1 MRVIPPIDITDAKLV
16 SSSVP
21 ETDYAEWDSGTT
33 YALGDRVILT
43 STHKVYESV
52 QAGNTNHSPT
62 AETTEIPVW
71 WLEIGYTNRWRM
83 FDLYRNT
90 QTTGDTY
97 IEVQVALGE
106 RVDSIALA
114 TLAGDTATI
123 TMVSDNVTVYQKVL
137 PLTIRQTSTWY
148 NYFFESFGVVP
159 SIAVFD
165 LPPFTNATITVRIDG
180 VNGAAC
186 GSIVFG
192 KSEYLGRVE
201 LQAVSDALNFSV
213 VERDAFGNST
223 LVPRKS
229 IPKTNQTLLANKETT
244 NKLILLRNDLNAK
257 PAVWSGLDDATDGY
271 FNALLILGYYR
282 QFLISLEYP
291 QHTLVQLELEEI

>member
-1 MRVIPPIDITDAKLV
+1 MRVIPPIDITDAKLL

-21 ETDYAEWDSGTT
+21 ENDYPEWVAGTT
-33 YALGDRVILT
+33 YALGDKVILT
-43 STHKVYESV
+43 STHKIYESV
-52 QAGNTNHSPT
+52 QAGNTGHAPT
-62 AETTEIPVW
+62 DETTTVPVW
-71 WLEIGYTNRWRM
+71 WLDLGYTNRWKM

-90 QTTGDTY
+90 QTTGATY
-97 IEVQVALGE
+97 IEVEVELGE
-106 RVDSIALA
+106 RVDSVALVG
-114 TLAGDTATI
+114 LAGDTATI
-123 TMVSDNVTVYQKVL
+123 TMVSDNLVVYEKVIA
-137 PLTIRQTSTWY
+137 LTIRQTSSWY
-148 NYFFESFGVVP
+148 DYFFESFGVLPAV
-159 SIAVFD
+159 AVFD

-180 VNGAAC
+180 ATGAAC

-192 KSEYLGRVE
+192 KSEYLGQVE

-229 IPKTNQTLLANKETT
+229 IPKTNQTLMAAKENT

-257 PAVWSGLDDATDGY
+257 PAVWSGLDDSADGY

>member
-1 MRVIPPIDITDAKLV
+1 MRVIPPLDITDSNLV

-21 ETDYAEWDSGTT
+21 ENDYPEWVAGTT
-33 YALGDRVILT
+33 YALGDKVILA
-43 STHKVYESV
+43 STHKIYESV
-52 QAGNTNHSPT
+52 QAGNTGHAPT
-62 AETTEIPVW
+62 DETEAIPVW
-71 WLEIGYTNRWRM
+71 WLDLGFTNRWKM

-90 QTTGDTY
+90 QTAAAGY
-97 IEVQVALGE
+97 IEVEVEPGQRIDSVALVG
-106 RVDSIALA
+106 
-114 TLAGDTATI
+114 LAGDTVTI
-123 TMVSDNVTVYQKVL
+123 TMVSDNVVVYQKVIS
-137 PLTIRQTSTWY
+137 LTIRQTSTWY
-148 NYFFESFGVVP
+148 DYFFESFGVLP
-159 SIAVFD
+159 AVAAFD
-165 LPPFTNATITVRIDG
+165 LPPFTNAFITVRIDG
-180 VNGAAC
+180 ALGAAC

-192 KSEYLGRVE
+192 KSEYLGEVE

-229 IPKTNQTLLANKETT
+229 IPKTNQTLLADKLTT

-257 PAVWSGLDDATDGY
+257 PAVWSGLDDSTDGY

-291 QHTLVQLELEEI
+291 EHTLVQLELEEI

>member
-1 MRVIPPIDITDAKLV
+1 MRVIPPLDITDSILL
-16 SSSVP
+16 SSSIP
-21 ETDYAEWDSGTT
+21 EDDYPEWVAGTT
-33 YALGDRVILT
+33 YGLGDKVILT

-52 QAGNTNHSPT
+52 QAANTGNDPT
-62 AETTEIPVW
+62 SETGTVPTW
-71 WLEIGYTNRWRM
+71 WLDLGFTNRWRM
-83 FDLYRNT
+83 FDLFRNT
-90 QTTGDTY
+90 QTTDSSF
-97 IEVQVALGE
+97 IEVEVE
-106 RVDSIALA
+106 PNVRVDSVALVG
-114 TLAGDTATI
+114 LAGDTATI
-123 TMVSDNVTVYQKVL
+123 TMVSDSIIVYSKVI

-148 NYFFESFGVVP
+148 DYFFESFGVLPAV
-159 SIAVFD
+159 AVFD

-180 VNGAAC
+180 SVGVAC

-192 KSEYLGRVE
+192 KSEYLGQVE

-213 VERDAFGNST
+213 VERDEFGNST

-229 IPKTNQTLLANKETT
+229 IPKTNQTLLAEKVNT

-257 PAVWSGLDDATDGY
+257 PAVWSGLDDSADGY

-291 QHTLVQLELEEI
+291 EHTLVQLELEEI

>member
-1 MRVIPPIDITDAKLV
+1 MRVIPPLDITDSNLI
-16 SSSVP
+16 SSSIP
-21 ETDYAEWDSGTT
+21 ENDYPEWDIGTT
-33 YALGDRVILT
+33 YALGDKVILT
-43 STHKVYESV
+43 STHKIYESV
-52 QAGNTNHSPT
+52 QASNTGHAPT
-62 AETTEIPVW
+62 DETGAVPVW
-71 WLEIGYTNRWRM
+71 WLDLGFTNRWKM

-90 QTTGDTY
+90 QTTAEEY
-97 IEVQVALGE
+97 IEVTVAPGL
-106 RVDSIALA
+106 RIDSVSLVG
-114 TLAGDTATI
+114 LAGDTATI
-123 TMVSDNVTVYQKVL
+123 TMVSDNVVVYEKVM

-148 NYFFESFGVVP
+148 DYFFESFGVLP
-159 SIAVFD
+159 AIAAFD

-180 VNGAAC
+180 AAGAAC

-192 KSEYLGRVE
+192 KSEYLGQVE

-229 IPKTNQTLLANKETT
+229 IPKTNQTLLAEKINT

-257 PAVWSGLDDATDGY
+257 PAVWSGLDDSTDGY

-291 QHTLVQLELEEI
+291 EHTLVQLELEEI

>member
-1 MRVIPPIDITDAKLV
+1 MRVIPPIDITDSKLI

-21 ETDYAEWDSGTT
+21 ENDYPEWDVGTT
-33 YALGDRVILT
+33 YALGDKVILT

-52 QAGNTNHSPT
+52 QAANTGNDPT
-62 AETTEIPVW
+62 SETGAVPVW
-71 WLEIGYTNRWRM
+71 WLDLGFTNRWKM
-83 FDLYRNT
+83 FDLFRNT
-90 QTTGDTY
+90 QTTAATY
-97 IEVQVALGE
+97 IEVTVQPGVRIDSVALVG
-106 RVDSIALA
+106 
-114 TLAGDTATI
+114 LAGDTATI
-123 TMVSDNVTVYQKVL
+123 TMVSDSVVVYEKTVS
-137 PLTIRQTSTWY
+137 LTIRQTSSWY
-148 NYFFESFGVVP
+148 DYFFESFGVLP
-159 SIAVFD
+159 AIAQFD

-180 VNGAAC
+180 YLGVAC

-192 KSEYLGRVE
+192 KSEYIGQVE

-213 VERDAFGNST
+213 VERDEFGNST

-229 IPKTNQTLLANKETT
+229 IPKTNQTVLAEKIDT
-244 NKLILLRNDLNAK
+244 NRLILLRNDLNAK
-257 PAVWSGLDDATDGY
+257 PAVWSGLDDSTDNY

>member
-21 ETDYAEWDSGTT
+21 EDDYAEWDVGTT
-33 YALGDRVILT
+33 YALGDKVILT

-52 QAGNTNHSPT
+52 QAGNTGHAPT
-62 AETTEIPVW
+62 DETTEVPVW
-71 WLEIGYTNRWRM
+71 WLDLGYTNRWKM

-90 QTTGDTY
+90 QTAGATY
-97 IEVQVALGE
+97 IEIEVELGE
-106 RVDSIALA
+106 RVDSVALVG
-114 TLAGDTATI
+114 LAGDTATI
-123 TMVSDNVTVYQKVL
+123 TMVSDNVVVYSKVIA
-137 PLTIRQTSTWY
+137 LTIRQTSSWY
-148 NYFFESFGVVP
+148 DYFFESFGILP
-159 SIAVFD
+159 AVAAFD

-180 VNGAAC
+180 ALGAAC

-192 KSEYLGRVE
+192 KSEYLGQVE

-229 IPKTNQTLLANKETT
+229 VPKTNQTLMAAKDTT